1 MPGFG
6 VMRLTQAQNKGPL
19 IQPRHQGRQSCPL
32 NVGYLY
38 AYFR

>member
-6 VMRLTQAQNKGPL
+6 VMRLTQAPKKGPL

-32 NVGYLY
+32 NV
-38 AYFR
+38 